1 MSSNRKNENQWT
13 AARSER
19 LPRARRSKLCSQKK
33 NQKSII
39 NFDFDYEVIKSI
51 SNYKKIK
58 SILKSIIIDFCRVF
72 Y

>member
-1 MSSNRKNENQWT
+1 MGNWFEVLQRT
-13 AARSER
+13 R
-19 LPRARRSKLCSQKK
+19 LPRMLRGGCISNLCSQKK